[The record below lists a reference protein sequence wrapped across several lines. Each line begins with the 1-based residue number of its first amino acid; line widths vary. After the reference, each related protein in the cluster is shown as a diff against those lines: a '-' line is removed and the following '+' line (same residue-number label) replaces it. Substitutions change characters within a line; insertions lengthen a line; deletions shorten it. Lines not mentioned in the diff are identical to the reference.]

1 MSSEQPMKGEHETTV
16 PSPMEGVE
24 TTQHSGPTP
33 ETAEVD
39 SKPGLSAVTVDNAE
53 AKAPASEQED
63 SSDDDEEPPVS
74 NPSTHIC
81 GDLEKALGRNLTETF
96 KGSFSFSKTYPDAP
110 NPGLNLLA
118 NNIGRIGLPLNEREA
133 KVIISGCKQAPFGKG
148 ERTVVDTQVRDTW
161 EMDSSEVRD
170 ILSHH
175 AQLTGNLVDQVRFIN
190 PEWKTYMQKVLTEVC
205 AALGVNMAVSQPR
218 TELYKL
224 LLYETDSHFLP
235 HVDTEKVDTMF
246 ATIIVVLPSP
256 FTGGAAHLSHGS
268 LSEVYDCAPTSD
280 LKTTVLSWY
289 TDVTHSIKP
298 ITSGYRLALAY
309 NVYHTTNTLRP
320 SLPDTHTAVE
330 ALRHVLLSWKQT
342 TNPDAPRKIIY
353 LLDHKYSQANMKGC
367 ALKGLDAH
375 KLAILQ
381 LLAKQHDFRLGLA
394 SLETS
399 LSGYADDNGCSYG
412 RSRYGRYGYYE
423 DSEEDDDED
432 VDFAEVEET
441 ETKITNLID
450 LEGRMLQDELEFDA
464 EGDECIP
471 GDLTEAVQQGDH
483 DGQDYEGYM
492 GNGAGSLSRWYRRT
506 VLVIWPKK
514 FSLGLTFE
522 DDIEDAIDTLVN
534 VSEKPHKRERKL
546 VNFLLGFAKA
556 RGGDNS
562 DIAQNL
568 THVSFMW
575 SDRGLWV
582 QAMEACGITGVETL
596 SIDDVINVLGEF
608 GMETVQPVLEKMM
621 LAEKLNAHRFQF
633 LDDLETAC
641 SRLEGPVEGQL
652 INWLAVQRKWALEHL
667 QPPRV
672 EDKQELLDIAYKH
685 GGLPLLRDTFVP
697 QLKTMPIPDFLASF
711 ATLLYAQK
719 ITPDTPEEE
728 KTVLKQIVTDLLA
741 AAISKVDFFAATKAV
756 AGPPRPSYIYNL
768 PVAAPTKVAD
778 PQTAVNYIDYCL
790 ATGNEALVE
799 TIVERL
805 VDHTGLQPIESQSR
819 AKTVL
824 LPLLPLV
831 GAKMKARPADAPAV
845 PGVQRLFDTAIQ
857 HYLSALPQ
865 AGPSKEDMTALIQA
879 CILHGGTRLLINTIW
894 PALRAA
900 PYQEATMLAFLQEV
914 HAKRAEI
921 PVSDGALSVDSVIA
935 AALKLVI
942 SKATFSADSG
952 RPAYYP
958 YYGRGA
964 ALGNRTK
971 TIELLK
977 LCFAYHQTGLCSN
990 VFSRLL
996 DKSYLK
1002 ADYVEHVLVP
1012 FIPELRQFLISN
1024 GTAMHAEPFG
1034 AVFTTIVS
1042 LWARLV
1048 LGPKP
1053 ADTSG
1058 GLIAR
1063 MARHSCR
1070 CDACTSAF
1078 NFLTA
1083 GEGRT
1088 HTLSRIGA
1096 VKRRHVEKEL
1106 SMYAFGAATW
1116 QMIGRSPQG
1125 LSITKADAIY
1135 QPVQWRAKH
1144 AKATAIL
1151 QSVSS
1156 NQDELRRIFG
1166 ASYQMV
1172 MDELQG
1178 VAPVKDSRAPLAP
1191 AAPGPAAGPSNAAA
1205 VPTTM
1210 APALQLPTHGAPAPA
1225 PSRKRKATYDPN
1237 DVIDISE
1244 M

>member
-1 MSSEQPMKGEHETTV
+1 
-16 PSPMEGVE
+16 MEGVE
-24 TTQHSGPTP
+24 TTQPGGRIPQ
-33 ETAEVD
+33 TAEVD
-39 SKPGLSAVTVDNAE
+39 YRPGLSAVTVGNTE

-63 SSDDDEEPPVS
+63 PSDDDEEPPVS
-74 NPSTHIC
+74 NPSTNIC

-96 KGSFSFSKTYPDAP
+96 KGSFSFSKTYSDAP

-148 ERTVVDTQVRDTW
+148 ERTVVDAQVRDTW
-161 EMDSSEVRD
+161 EMDASEV
-170 ILSHH
+170 
-175 AQLTGNLVDQVRFIN
+175 QFIN
-190 PEWKTYMQKVLTEVC
+190 PEWQTYMQKMLTEVC

-224 LLYETDSHFLP
+224 LLYETGSHFLP

-268 LSEVYDCAPTSD
+268 LSEVYDCAPASD
-280 LKTTVLSWY
+280 MKTTVLSWY

-320 SLPDTHTAVE
+320 SLPDTHSAVE

-353 LLDHKYSQANMKGC
+353 LLDHKYSQANMKGS

-412 RSRYGRYGYYE
+412 RSRYGRYGYYD
-423 DSEEDDDED
+423 DSEEEDDED

-441 ETKITNLID
+441 ETKITNLVD

-568 THVSFMW
+568 THVAFMW

-596 SIDDVINVLGEF
+596 SIDDIINVLGEF

-621 LAEKLNAHRFQF
+621 IAEKLNAHRFQF

-641 SRLEGPVEGQL
+641 SRLEGPAEGQL
-652 INWLAVQRKWALEHL
+652 VNWLAVQRKWALEHL

-697 QLKTMPIPDFLASF
+697 QLEVMPIPDFLASL
-711 ATLLYAQK
+711 ATLLHTQK

-728 KTVLKQIVTDLLA
+728 KTVLKQIVTDLLV
-741 AAISKVDFFAATKAV
+741 AAISKVDFFAMTTSTVPIPPPPGYPLYGMQALAALKTAV
-756 AGPPRPSYIYNL
+756 
-768 PVAAPTKVAD
+768 
-778 PQTAVNYIDYCL
+778 PQTAVTYIDYCL

-799 TIVERL
+799 IIINRL
-805 VDHTGLQPIESQSR
+805 LDRTGLSPVESQSR

-831 GAKMKARPADAPAV
+831 GAKVKARPADAPAV

-857 HYLSALPQ
+857 IYLSALPH
-865 AGPSKEDMTALIQA
+865 AGPSKEDITALVQA
-879 CILHGGTRLLINTIW
+879 CILEGGTRLLINTIW

-900 PYQEATMLAFLQEV
+900 PYQEATMLAFIQEV

-921 PVSDGALSVDSVIA
+921 PVSDGALSVDTVIA

-942 SKATFSADSG
+942 SKAT
-952 RPAYYP
+952 
-958 YYGRGA
+958 GA

-977 LCFAYHQTGLCSN
+977 LCFAYRQTTLCSN

-1002 ADYVEHVLVP
+1002 SDYVEHVLVP

-1024 GTAMHAEPFG
+1024 GTATHAEPFG

-1125 LSITKADAIY
+1125 LSVSPLASSKHQSRVAKAAQITKADAIY

-1144 AKATAIL
+1144 AKGTAIL

-1178 VAPVKDSRAPLAP
+1178 VAPVKASRAPLAP
-1191 AAPGPAAGPSNAAA
+1191 AAPGPAAGPSNAATA
-1205 VPTTM
+1205 PTITTTST
-1210 APALQLPTHGAPAPA
+1210 APAPQPPTYGAPA